1 MEKTVVPERE
11 DARAGDRVT
20 KALSKEV
27 GNTDEAMSI
36 EDPQADL
43 TRFCDDV
50 AEVAPLLLRSLV
62 AEQ

>member
-27 GNTDEAMSI
+27 GNTAEAMSI
-36 EDPQADL
+36 EESDIQKNRGRHETP
-43 TRFCDDV
+43 
-50 AEVAPLLLRSLV
+50 PLLSC
-62 AEQ
+62 